1 MNSRLEEVKQ
11 QFRRWYSEQADA
23 DSYAIEEYFTAIL
36 YDETNTLREYGASA
50 IQAGEYVLALTD
62 YFDEVLNGTELL
74 LAGFERQ
81 FKSACS
87 MKEPTRSRF
96 LANIMTE
103 MEWRLKIPMQRND
116 EFNAANPEMME
127 LYRRVSAARDL

>member
-1 MNSRLEEVKQ
+1 MINRLGEVKQ

-50 IQAGEYVLALTD
+50 VQTGEYVLALID

-116 EFNAANPEMME
+116 EFNESNPDVMA
-127 LYRRVSAARDL
+127 LYQRISASRDL

>member
-1 MNSRLEEVKQ
+1 MINRLGEVKQ

-50 IQAGEYVLALTD
+50 IQTGEYVIALND
-62 YFDEVLNGTELL
+62 FFDEVLNGTELL
-74 LAGFERQ
+74 MVGFERQ

-103 MEWRLKIPMQRND
+103 MEWKFKIPMQRND
-116 EFNAANPEMME
+116 EFDTANKEVMA
-127 LYRRVSAARDL
+127 LYRRISAARDL